1 MIKIYRV
8 NTNDIQLYSQDPQLS
23 EREHIPISRLRA
35 MSYSVNPRA
44 NPNDTVLYLAYKE
57 DILIGYRTVMPDL
70 VFVDGKEI
78 KVAWLSGNWVHD
90 DYRRQGIATLLLD
103 EALKDWSSHLM
114 YTNYALESKFVYDK
128 SDEFEKLLNKK
139 GCRFYLRPCFYS
151 LLPNKSPF
159 FKRNSWMLKLADIF
173 LRFFNPMLLYGKTLR
188 LDKEVEFEYL
198 ERPDTEI
205 SEMFEQVCSTTPTRR
220 SRVELQWILRFPW
233 LVSSPLGDRIGRK
246 YYFSSNPQ
254 RFSQSIVKV
263 YKNDS
268 LVGFILFTL
277 TDDKLTVP
285 YCLFKDDNSNL
296 IARVIMLHAF
306 KYRASMVTIY
316 QLDLIKSIKR
326 KFLFRLFSRS
336 RTQIY
341 FATKELVALLNGKFK
356 TFNDGD
362 GDCAFI

>member
-1 MIKIYRV
+1 MIKIYRI

-44 NPNDTVLYLAYKE
+44 NPNDTVLYLAYK
-57 DILIGYRTVMPDL
+57 DDTLIGYRTIMPDL
-70 VFVDGKEI
+70 IFVDGKEM
-78 KVAWLSGNWVHD
+78 KVAWLSGNWVHCD
-90 DYRRQGIATLLLD
+90 CRRQGIATLLLD
-103 EALKDWSSHLM
+103 EALKDWGSRLM

-128 SDEFEKLLNKK
+128 SDKFEELLTKK
-139 GCRFYLRPCFYS
+139 GRRFYLRPCLYS
-151 LLPNKSPF
+151 LVPNKSPF
-159 FKRNSWMLKLADIF
+159 FKRNSWMLKLADTF
-173 LRFFNPMLLYGKTLR
+173 LRIFNPMPLYGKTLR

-205 SEMFEQVCSTTPTRR
+205 SEMFEKVCSSTPTRR

-263 YKNDS
+263 YKSD
-268 LVGFILFTL
+268 LLIGFLFFNL
-277 TDDKLTVP
+277 TDVKLSVP
-285 YCLFKDDNSNL
+285 YCLFKDEDSDL
-296 IARVIMLHAF
+296 MARIIMLHAF

-316 QLDLIKSIKR
+316 QSDLIKEIKQ
-326 KFLFRLFSRS
+326 KFLFNLFSRK

-341 FATKELVALLNGKFK
+341 FATKEIVSTLTGKFK

>member
-1 MIKIYRV
+1 MIKIYRI

-23 EREHIPISRLRA
+23 ERENIPISRLRA

-44 NPNDTVLYLAYKE
+44 NPTDTVLYLAYK
-57 DILIGYRTVMPDL
+57 DDTLIGYRTIMPDL
-70 VFVDGKEI
+70 IFVDGKEM
-78 KVAWLSGNWVHD
+78 KVAWLSGNWVHC

-103 EALKDWSSHLM
+103 EALKDWGSRLM

-128 SDEFEKLLNKK
+128 SDKFEELLTKK
-139 GCRFYLRPCFYS
+139 GRRFYLRPCLYS
-151 LLPNKSPF
+151 LVPNKSPF
-159 FKRNSWMLKLADIF
+159 FKRNSWMLKLADTF
-173 LRFFNPMLLYGKTLR
+173 LRIFNPMPLYGKTLR

-198 ERPDTEI
+198 ERPDNEI
-205 SEMFEQVCSTTPTRR
+205 SEMFERVCSSTPTRR

-246 YYFSSNPQ
+246 YYFSSNPK

-263 YKNDS
+263 YKSDL
-268 LVGFILFTL
+268 LVGFLFFNL
-277 TDDKLTVP
+277 TDVKLSVP
-285 YCLFKDDNSNL
+285 YCLFKDEDSNL
-296 IARVIMLHAF
+296 MAQVIMLHAF

-316 QLDLIKSIKR
+316 QPEIIKEIKQ
-326 KFLFRLFSRS
+326 KFLFSLFSRK
-336 RTQIY
+336 RIQIY
-341 FATKELVALLNGKFK
+341 FATKEIVSALTGKVN